1 MNKFSALL
9 GLLLVVFVSA
19 WAAPGSVAQELVK
32 EEDVPLDVNADFSRF
47 LPRIP
52 PKSPQEAL
60 KTFQT
65 LPGFEVQLAACEP
78 QVVDP
83 VAVDFDHRGRMY
95 VVCMVGYSEQ
105 GEEHLGQVRR
115 LEDRDGDG
123 FFETSVV
130 FAAGLSWPTAVL
142 CYGRGVFV
150 GAAPDVWYMEDTDG
164 DGRADVRVKV
174 LTGFSR
180 ANVQGLLNSFRWG
193 LDNRLHGA
201 TGTAGGVVRAVLKE
215 GAKPLNLRGRDFA
228 YDPRTHAL
236 EATSGGA
243 QHGMCFDDWGRKFDC
258 SNSNHIQLI
267 YYELRYAA
275 RNPYLA
281 PPGPRASIAADGP
294 QAEVFRISPV
304 EPWRVVRT
312 KLRRAGVVRGIV
324 EGGGR
329 PAGYFTS
336 ATGITIYRGHAWEK
350 QYRGQALV
358 GDVGSNIVHRKVLQP
373 QGVGFRA
380 YRVDKQREFL
390 ASTDIWFRPV
400 QFANAPDGCL
410 YVLDMYREVI
420 EHPLSLPP
428 MIKKHLDL
436 TSGRDRGRIW
446 RIAPAGFRPRP
457 VPDVSQLP
465 LEELVALLAHP
476 NAWHRTQAAKRIYRQ
491 QLKEAVPLLK
501 KLLFQSSSPLGRL
514 HALYA
519 LDGLGALDAKLL
531 LRGLEDP
538 HPGVREHAVRL
549 SEPLL
554 PRDEQLQRRVVALA
568 GDKNTR
574 VRYQVAFSLGYVPRP
589 RRWEALARLVQSDGQ
604 DRYFQV
610 AILSSVERY
619 PGEFLAHL
627 AQAHPRKLFTRP
639 KLRAVAVQLI
649 QQVGRSG
656 SPEQLRPVVQTIL
669 AQQKQSLLQGQML
682 VQLAGGLGLQG
693 PRLRKRLAQ
702 VHPGA
707 DELIERLIRQALDRA
722 SDAKSPA
729 AERARWIALLR
740 LSGYEQ
746 VGGAVAGWLDPR
758 EPHAVQAAALEV
770 LGSFRHAKVPQEIL
784 ARWKTLSPRLRK
796 RAVEL
801 FFSRASWLQTL
812 LAQGVAAGTVR
823 PGELSVAQ
831 WQLLLR
837 HPDAAVRRAAGKLYR
852 KATGSRAQVVAKYR
866 PALQAKGDVRRGR
879 ELFRKHCSACHRL
892 EGQGHELGPNLAA
905 MKNRGPEAI
914 LVNVLDPNR
923 EVNPE
928 FINYLVVTD
937 DGRTHTGMIRGESA
951 TGVTLV
957 REEGKQV
964 TLLRSR
970 IEVMQSTGMSLMPE
984 GLEKQLSVQDMADL
998 LAYLMQVK

>member
-1 MNKFSALL
+1 MKYRI
-9 GLLLVVFVSA
+9 GLLVLAVVCLWHV
-19 WAAPGSVAQELVK
+19 PGPVGAQDLVK
-32 EEDVPLDVNADFSRF
+32 EEEVPLDPKADFSRF

-60 KTFQT
+60 KTFRT
-65 LPGFEVQLAACEP
+65 LPGFEVQLVACEP

-83 VAVDFDHRGRMY
+83 VAVDFDYRGRVY

-105 GEEHLGQVRR
+105 GQEHLGQVRR

-123 FFETSVV
+123 FYETSVV

-142 CYGRGVFV
+142 CYGPGVFV

-201 TGTAGGVVRAVLKE
+201 TGTSGGLVRAVFGPQE
-215 GAKPLNLRGRDFA
+215 SKPLNLRGRDFA
-228 YDPRTHAL
+228 YEPRTHRL

-243 QHGMCFDDWGRKFDC
+243 QHGMCFDDWGRKFVC
-258 SNSNHIQLI
+258 SNSNHIQMI
-267 YYELRYAA
+267 FYELRYAA

-281 PPGPRASIAADGP
+281 PPSPRASIAADGP

-312 KLRRAGVVRGIV
+312 KLRRTGLVPGPV

-336 ATGITIYRGHAWEK
+336 ATGITIYRGDAWDST
-350 QYRGQALV
+350 YRGQAFV

-410 YVLDMYREVI
+410 WVLDMYREVI

-436 TSGRDRGRIW
+436 TAGRDRGRIW
-446 RIAPAGFRPRP
+446 RIAPVGYRPRP
-457 VPDVSQLP
+457 VPDFSRLP
-465 LEELVALLAHP
+465 LPQVVALLAHP
-476 NAWHRTQAAKRIYRQ
+476 NAWHRTQAAIRIYRRQ
-491 QLKEAVPLLK
+491 PKEAVPLLE
-501 KLLFQSSSPLGRL
+501 KLLAESDSPLGRL

-519 LDGLGALDAKLL
+519 LEGLKALRAEHLR
-531 LRGLEDP
+531 RGLEDP

-549 SEPLL
+549 AEKLL
-554 PRDEQLQRRVVALA
+554 PRDESLLRRVSALA
-568 GDKNTR
+568 DDPHVR
-574 VRYQVAFSLGYVPRP
+574 VRYQVAFSLGYAPRP
-589 RRWEALARLVQSDGQ
+589 QRWAPLARLVQSDGQ

-610 AILSSVERY
+610 AILSSVERF

-627 AQAHPRKLFTRP
+627 AQTYPQTLFTHP
-639 KLRAVAVQLI
+639 KLRAVAVELTRE
-649 QQVGRSG
+649 VGRSG
-656 SPEQLRPVVQTIL
+656 DAAQLRVVLDAVL
-669 AQQKQSLLQGQML
+669 ALEKQPLLQGQVL
-682 VQLAGGLGLQG
+682 VQLARGLGLQG
-693 PRLRKRLAQ
+693 SRLADRLAKA
-702 VHPGA
+702 HPQGGK
-707 DELIERLIRQALDRA
+707 LLQRLIGQALDRA
-722 SDAKSPA
+722 SDEQSPA
-729 AERARWIALLR
+729 AQRARWISLLQ

-746 VGGAVAGWLDPR
+746 VGNAVAGWLDPR
-758 EPHAVQAAALEV
+758 EPQAVQRAALEV
-770 LGSFRHAKVPQEIL
+770 LGSFNHAEVPRQIL
-784 ARWKTLSPRLRK
+784 SRWKTLSPALRK

-801 FFSRASWLQTL
+801 FFARSAWLQTL
-812 LAQGVAAGTVR
+812 LERGVAQGTVR
-823 PGELSVAQ
+823 PGELTVAQ

-837 HPDAAVRRAAGKLYR
+837 HPQAAVRKAAQKLYS
-852 KATGSRAQVVAKYR
+852 KAQGTRAQVVAKYR
-866 PALQAKGDVRRGR
+866 QALQLKGDAQRGR

-892 EGQGHELGPNLAA
+892 EGHGHELGPNLAA

-928 FINYLVVTD
+928 FVNYLVVTD

-951 TGVTLV
+951 TGITLV

-984 GLEKQLSVQDMADL
+984 GLEKQLSVKDMADL
-998 LAYLMQVK
+998 LAYLMQAK